1 MNTIEQTDRHY
12 FQQHGLRAQP
22 PETLNAA
29 LKDAIGRLQ
38 ASLFGPARSELTAAE
53 VAMLERAGID
63 VDERLGNEDSVFQFA
78 TEYAA
83 ILATSMTP
91 TQVAKL
97 LDLTPVRVRQ
107 MIRQSTLYAIRVDGR
122 WHVPTF
128 QFDGDTL
135 IANIGQ
141 VNEHLAE
148 LDPVSAMRWYTTADP
163 ELEDNSGSVLTP
175 LEWLKTG
182 RDARTAIK
190 IVPDK

>member
-12 FQQHGLRAQP
+12 FQQHGLCAQP

-63 VDERLGNEDSVFQFA
+63 VDERPGNEDSVLQFA

-91 TQVAKL
+91 AQVAKRL
-97 LDLTPVRVRQ
+97 GLTPVRVRQ
-107 MIRQSTLYAIRVDGR
+107 MIRQRALYAIRVNGR

-128 QFDGDTL
+128 QFDGDAL
-135 IANIGQ
+135 IPNIGQ
-141 VNEHLAE
+141 VNQRLAE
-148 LDPVSAMRWYTTADP
+148 LDPVSAVRWYTSEDP
-163 ELEDNSGSVLTP
+163 ELEDSSGHLMTP
-175 LEWLKTG
+175 LEWLGTG
-182 RDARTAIK
+182 RDAQAVIR
-190 IVPDK
+190 IVPDR

>member
-1 MNTIEQTDRHY
+1 
-12 FQQHGLRAQP
+12 
-22 PETLNAA
+22 
-29 LKDAIGRLQ
+29 
-38 ASLFGPARSELTAAE
+38 
-53 VAMLERAGID
+53 MLERAGID

>member
-1 MNTIEQTDRHY
+1 MNTIEPTDRHY

-53 VAMLERAGID
+53 VAMLERAGVD
-63 VDERLGNEDSVFQFA
+63 VDQRPGNEDSVFQFA

-91 TQVAKL
+91 VQVAKL
-97 LDLTPVRVRQ
+97 LGLTPVRVRQ
-107 MIRQSTLYAIRVDGR
+107 MIRQRALYAIRVNGR

-128 QFDGDTL
+128 QFDSDAL

-141 VNEHLAE
+141 VNQRLAE
-148 LDPVSAMRWYTTADP
+148 LDPVSAVRWYTSADP
-163 ELEDNSGSVLTP
+163 ELEDNSGHLMTP
-175 LEWLKTG
+175 LEWLRTG
-182 RDARTAIK
+182 RDAQAVIK
-190 IVPDK
+190 IVPDR

>member
-1 MNTIEQTDRHY
+1 MSTIEQTDRHY

-53 VAMLERAGID
+53 VAMLERAGVD
-63 VDERLGNEDSVFQFA
+63 VDQRPGTEDSVLQFA

-91 TQVAKL
+91 AKVARML
-97 LDLTPVRVRQ
+97 GLTPVRVRQ
-107 MIRQSTLYAIRVDGR
+107 MIRQRTLYAIRVGGR

-128 QFDGDTL
+128 QFDGDAL
-135 IANIGQ
+135 IRNIGQ
-141 VNEHLAE
+141 VNQRLAE
-148 LDPVSAMRWYTTADP
+148 LDPVSAVRWYTSADA
-163 ELEDNSGSVLTP
+163 ELEDSFGNLMTP
-175 LEWLKTG
+175 LEWIGTG
-182 RDARTAIK
+182 RDTQAVIG
-190 IVPDK
+190 IVPDR